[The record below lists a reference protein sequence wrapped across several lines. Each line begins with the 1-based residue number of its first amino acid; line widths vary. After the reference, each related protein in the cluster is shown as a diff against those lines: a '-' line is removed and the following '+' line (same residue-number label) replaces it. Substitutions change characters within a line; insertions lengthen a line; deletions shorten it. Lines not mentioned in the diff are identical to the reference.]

1 MLRTNVDRLVKMAV
15 IGEVSSPMGA
25 PTRYRVGSGGVPYI
39 SIGMSG
45 VVYNVLAGD
54 PAFGW
59 AGDHTE
65 PAVSISHTD
74 HWADYAMHY
83 LTSVG
88 NAARVVSGEAAGARG
103 VVTGEHARLLVDF
116 PEETLELLTAG
127 DLIQIEAFGTGLE
140 LLDYPSI
147 SVRKLD
153 PDLLSKL
160 NIREAEDGVLE
171 IGVSL
176 IFPNHMM
183 ASAYEL
189 NPEYVDQ
196 DITTNDRASAH
207 EYGIDRLRIGDLVA
221 IVDADHAWGRQFKSG
236 AVTIGLI
243 NHADSPAIGHGPGCM
258 TLLSCPD
265 GKLRPF
271 LDPDA
276 NIAAYLGCG
285 RARDGALPRTAIP
298 ASAPESEGV
307 S

>member
-1 MLRTNVDRLVKMAV
+1 VLRTNVDRLVKTAV
-15 IGEVSSPMGA
+15 IGQVTSPMGP
-25 PTRYRVGSGGVPYI
+25 PTRYRVGSGGVPFI

-65 PAVSISHTD
+65 PAVSIDNPD
-74 HWADYAMHY
+74 HWADHAMHY
-83 LTSVG
+83 LTCVG
-88 NAARVVSGEAAGARG
+88 NAARVVSGEAAGACG

-116 PEETLELLTAG
+116 PAETLELLTAG
-127 DLIQIEAFGTGLE
+127 DQIQIEAFGTGLE

-153 PDLLSKL
+153 PELLDKL
-160 NIREAEDGVLE
+160 NIREGADGTLE

-183 ASAYEL
+183 ASAFEL
-189 NPEYVDQ
+189 NPEFVDQ

-207 EYGIDRLRIGDLVA
+207 EYGIDRLRLGDLVA
-221 IVDADHAWGRQFKSG
+221 IVDADHTWGRQYQSG

-243 NHADSPAIGHGPGCM
+243 NHADSPSIGHGPGCM
-258 TLLSCPD
+258 TLLSCTD
-265 GKLRPF
+265 GKLKPF

-285 RARDGALPRTAIP
+285 RAREGALPR
-298 ASAPESEGV
+298 SEGAR
-307 S
+307 